1 MPGKGQDGGHSHTL
15 RIAGDSPL
23 VISLPHGGTHL
34 PADIAARM
42 TPLARTVPDTDWHVG
57 PLYGF
62 ARTLGASWLEAR
74 LSRYVVDLNRP
85 PDDGALYPGQLSTGL
100 CPTHTFEGEPLYAGA
115 APDAAELA
123 RRRELYWAPY
133 HAALGELVAVAQAR
147 HGYAILF
154 DAHSIASSVPRL
166 FTGRL
171 PDLNVGTFDGQSCD
185 TSLATTVTQLL
196 GAQQRFS
203 HVLNGRFKGGYITRA
218 YGQPQ
223 RGVHAIQLEIARS
236 AYMDESGT
244 AWEPAR
250 AEPLQS
256 QLRELLRALLTW
268 RPPGASAH
276 R

>member
-1 MPGKGQDGGHSHTL
+1 MPGSGHIHHL

-23 VISLPHGGTHL
+23 VISLPHGGTQLVH
-34 PADIAARM
+34 DIALQMSPAAR
-42 TPLARTVPDTDWHVG
+42 AVADTDWHVG

-62 ARTLGASWLEAR
+62 ARTLGASWLEAQ

-85 PDDGALYPGQLSTGL
+85 PDDGALYPGQVSTGL
-100 CPTHTFEGEPLYAGA
+100 CPTHSFAGEPLYEGSP
-115 APDAAELA
+115 PDAAGIA
-123 RRRELYWAPY
+123 RRRKLYWAPY
-133 HAALGELVAVAQAR
+133 HAALGELLALAQAR

-166 FTGRL
+166 FAGRL
-171 PDLNVGTFDGQSCD
+171 PDLNVGTYDGQSCD
-185 TSLATTVTQLL
+185 ASLATAAMHVL

-236 AYMDESGT
+236 AYMEEPGT
-244 AWEPAR
+244 GWDAAR
-250 AEPLQS
+250 AAPLQS
-256 QLRELLRALLTW
+256 LLGELLRALLAW
-268 RPPGASAH
+268 RPAAASAH

>member
-1 MPGKGQDGGHSHTL
+1 MPAPLHTHFL
-15 RIAGDSPL
+15 RVAGDSPL
-23 VISLPHGGTHL
+23 VISLPHGGTQL
-34 PADIAARM
+34 PADIARQM
-42 TPLARTVPDTDWHVG
+42 TPAAHAVADTDWHVG
-57 PLYGF
+57 PLYAF
-62 ARTLGASWLEAR
+62 ARPLGASWLEAQ

-85 PDDGALYPGQLSTGL
+85 PDDGALYPDQVSTGL
-100 CPTHTFEGEPLYAGA
+100 CPSHTFAGEPLYVGA
-115 APDAAELA
+115 APDAAQIAA
-123 RRRELYWAPY
+123 RRERYWAPY
-133 HAALGELVAVAQAR
+133 HAALGELVALAQAR
-147 HGYAILF
+147 HGHAILF
-154 DAHSIASSVPRL
+154 DAHSISSSVPRL

-185 TSLATTVTQLL
+185 TSLATTVMQVL

-218 YGQPQ
+218 YGQPH

-250 AEPLQS
+250 AAPLQS